1 MFSQYAPIYV
11 KKHLISN
18 LTAKI
23 KVLKI
28 LAAKSKIHKYTILRS
43 IDKILPGAINKPILE
58 YIGVTLDEYKTINP
72 QSELFKIIANNAV
85 NNLPNNAKN
94 NNNTSSVVMT
104 NRVKPLEELPVKPL
118 KKNNNA
124 KDLENNSNS
133 NISGHAH
140 SDMLSPYS
148 NVPPRNKSQSKS
160 PMRQDSIESNK
171 SVGSTVVPP
180 PKELFDYLNAKNEII
195 YSELLCDEISKVDET
210 LLKAAKKD
218 RQVGGMYNSFCITN
232 FDVSKFSLFIIKSL
246 NLLNEPSQQAF
257 FVFKKKK
264 E

>member
-1 MFSQYAPIYV
+1 MTKCILFIFSQYAPIYV

-28 LAAKSKIHKYTILRS
+28 LAAKSKIHKYTIIRS
-43 IDKILPGAINKPILE
+43 IDKILPGAINKPLLE
-58 YIGVTLDEYKTINP
+58 FIGVTLDEYKTINP
-72 QSELFKIIANNAV
+72 ESELFKIAITT
-85 NNLPNNAKN
+85 NNAKN
-94 NNNTSSVVMT
+94 NNNTSLVMT
-104 NRVKPLEELPVKPL
+104 NRVKPLEELPVKP
-118 KKNNNA
+118 KRNT
-124 KDLENNSNS
+124 KDFENSNS
-133 NISGHAH
+133 NITSGHAH

-148 NVPPRNKSQSKS
+148 NVPPRKSQSKS

-171 SVGSTVVPP
+171 SVNAVI

-218 RQVGGMYNSFCITN
+218 RQVGGMYTY
-232 FDVSKFSLFIIKSL
+232 VPQY
-246 NLLNEPSQQAF
+246 LLE
-257 FVFKKKK
+257 
-264 E
+264 

>member
-72 QSELFKIIANNAV
+72 QSELFKIIANNSA
-85 NNLPNNAKN
+85 NNNAKN

-124 KDLENNSNS
+124 KDLENNSN

-171 SVGSTVVPP
+171 SVGATVVPP
-180 PKELFDYLNAKNEII
+180 PKELYDYLNAKNEII

-218 RQVGGMYNSFCITN
+218 RQVGGMNTYSNNSFGITN
-232 FDVSKFSLFIIKSL
+232 FHESKFS
-246 NLLNEPSQQAF
+246 
-257 FVFKKKK
+257 
-264 E
+264 